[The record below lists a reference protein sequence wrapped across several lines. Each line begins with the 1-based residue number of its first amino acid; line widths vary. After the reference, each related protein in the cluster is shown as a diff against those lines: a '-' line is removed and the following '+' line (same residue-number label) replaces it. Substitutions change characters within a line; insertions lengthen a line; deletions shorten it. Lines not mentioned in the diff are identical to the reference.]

1 MDLCRPATRNEA
13 VALMECYAADEPQVL
28 RRDFFNSL
36 LAAFEP
42 DEVRLQWVEA
52 ALNSLRVEVV
62 SDRHLA
68 IIGLLP
74 PF

>member
-36 LAAFEP
+36 LAVFEP

-52 ALNSLRVEVV
+52 DLNSLRVEVV
-62 SDRHLA
+62 SDGHLA